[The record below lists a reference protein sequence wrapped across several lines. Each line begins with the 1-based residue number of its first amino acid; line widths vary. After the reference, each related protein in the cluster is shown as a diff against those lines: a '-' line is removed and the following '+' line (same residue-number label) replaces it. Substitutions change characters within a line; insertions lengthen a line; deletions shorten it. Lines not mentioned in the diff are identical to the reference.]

1 MRKFPPKGHETIVLL
16 DPSDSA
22 DGKAVACM
30 QPTPFQSPTLPM
42 VPETRQELSVSA
54 EQSVNSEDY
63 KVCHAQKQ

>member
-42 VPETRQELSVSA
+42 VPET
-54 EQSVNSEDY
+54 
-63 KVCHAQKQ
+63 